1 LIAYGMGSFIKES
14 MMERSDKYEFALDKE
29 LGTVVS
35 ENKQEGTYINHYGEA
50 VKDIARVRAPYSWK
64 LLLQEIDAFG
74 MSTQL
79 ITEEPHEDE
88 DGEDDY
94 VADAELIQS
103 DSDSD

>member
-1 LIAYGMGSFIKES
+1 
-14 MMERSDKYEFALDKE
+14 
-29 LGTVVS
+29 
-35 ENKQEGTYINHYGEA
+35 
-50 VKDIARVRAPYSWK
+50 

-79 ITEEPHEDE
+79 ITEEPYEDDE
-88 DGEDDY
+88 EQDEADDY